1 MVGITKNVK
10 KIIIG
15 FALSSIYFL
24 SGTKVHAKKTIGDA
38 GTALESVVAPTG
50 LPKNSVAGYIG
61 EVSTWIFGILGIVF
75 FGLMVYA
82 GIVWFIARGDE
93 TKITEARNTMIA
105 AVVGLIVMT
114 SAFAIATFVS
124 SAVGLD

>member
-1 MVGITKNVK
+1 MGTLLK
-10 KIIIG
+10 KKSIFISIV
-15 FALSSIYFL
+15 LSLYSLIQ
-24 SGTKVHAKKTIGDA
+24 GKIPVEAKKTIGDA

-61 EVSTWIFGILGIVF
+61 VVSTWIFGILGIVF

-105 AVVGLIVMT
+105 TVVGLIVMT